1 MLELLAAGAALA
13 GRALLQAADA
23 ALIAVGE
30 DELRAVRQE
39 NPRRAGWLLQLKKHP
54 EPTAAAL
61 RGASS
66 SLLAFAAVACAI
78 VVGDVL
84 FRAGVHSN
92 SRSTLQLLAGGLA
105 REGGAG
111 PAPSPRS

>member
-1 MLELLAAGAALA
+1 MTVFAIWFAIQSAPSPKAIAEAAKP
-13 GRALLQAADA
+13 
-23 ALIAVGE
+23 
-30 DELRAVRQE
+30 E
-39 NPRRAGWLLQLKKHP
+39 NPRRAAWLLALKRQP

-84 FRAGVHSN
+84 FRAGVVDDDAVTVVEHLSGCG
-92 SRSTLQLLAGGLA
+92 QAEPGG
-105 REGGAG
+105 
-111 PAPSPRS
+111 